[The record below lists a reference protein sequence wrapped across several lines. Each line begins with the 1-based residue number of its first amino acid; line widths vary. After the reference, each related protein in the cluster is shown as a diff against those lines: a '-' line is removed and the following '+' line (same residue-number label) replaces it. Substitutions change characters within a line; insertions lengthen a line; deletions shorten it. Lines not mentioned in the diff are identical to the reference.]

1 MDGPGVV
8 GAGPFG
14 RRVDVRRWP
23 SKDPED
29 YREPARGNRPL
40 MKPPPTK
47 MQLATRAAY
56 SIVPLTLV
64 HGLIL
69 GDWITGVVTG
79 VVIAFVL
86 VAPDVWTYYW

>member
-1 MDGPGVV
+1 
-8 GAGPFG
+8 
-14 RRVDVRRWP
+14 
-23 SKDPED
+23 
-29 YREPARGNRPL
+29 